1 MTVASAPGFT
11 LSHGF
16 VPTARRSMVAL
27 ALALALAG
35 CNHLDEPGG
44 YVAGWT
50 LVDAS
55 QRHPIMV
62 SEQPADLTLRVARG
76 SEGLTPHQKAQVA
89 EFFAR
94 YRASQAGDS
103 QLVIAVPVGSANE
116 VAAMHAVADL
126 RTLGKDYGLTSSN
139 VSLEPY
145 HDDRDS
151 HPPIRLSYLHYVA
164 AAPECGLWPTNL
176 AEDYRNLPYPNF
188 GCAQQR
194 NLAAEIVNPA
204 DLIEPRKM
212 DPAYAERRN
221 DVIDKYKDGKVT
233 HADKSEDERVNVN
246 AN

>member
-1 MTVASAPGFT
+1 MTVLSAPSFAV
-11 LSHGF
+11 SHGS
-16 VPTARRSMVAL
+16 VPTARRLVMAL
-27 ALALALAG
+27 GLALALAG
-35 CNHLDEPGG
+35 CDRLDEPG
-44 YVAGWT
+44 YLAGWT

-62 SEQPADLTLRVARG
+62 SEQPAGLTLRVAQG
-76 SEGLTPHQKAQVA
+76 SEGLTLHQKAQVA
-89 EFFAR
+89 EFFAS

-103 QLVIAVPVGSANE
+103 RLVIAVPVGSVNE

-126 RTLGKDYGLTSSN
+126 RAIASDYALTSSM

-145 HDDRDS
+145 HEDHNS

-164 AAPECGLWPTNL
+164 AAPECGLWPANL

-194 NLAAEIVNPA
+194 NLAAEVVSPA
-204 DLIEPRKM
+204 DLLGPRKM

-221 DVIDKYKDGKVT
+221 TVIDKYKDGKVT
-233 HADKSEDERVNVN
+233 GADKSDDERVNIN

>member
-1 MTVASAPGFT
+1 MTLPSAASFAP
-11 LSHGF
+11 SHRF
-16 VPTARRSMVAL
+16 MPAARSLVMAIAL
-27 ALALALAG
+27 AMALAG
-35 CNHLDEPGG
+35 CNHLDEPG

-103 QLVIAVPVGSANE
+103 RLIIAVPVGSANE

-126 RTLGKDYGLTSSN
+126 RALGSEYGLTSSM

-145 HDDRDS
+145 HDDGNS
-151 HPPIRLSYLHYVA
+151 HPPIRLSYLHYIA
-164 AAPECGLWPTNL
+164 EAPQCGLWPTNL

-204 DLIEPRKM
+204 DLLGPRRM

-221 DVIDKYKDGKVT
+221 TVIDKYKDGKVT
-233 HADKSEDERVNVN
+233 HADKSGDERVNVN